1 MVLGRMLKARP
12 PQTTA
17 DAAAAAPVGDDTAA
31 EVARL
36 KAEIAQIRDTI
47 GLVESDLMKVI
58 ADVSAST
65 DHVHDGT
72 AAASR
77 ALAAIRERSRA
88 LDALAAGAS
97 ENSRQLAA
105 ATEEFG
111 QSSHEIG
118 DRVRQATRFTDEA
131 IEAVGNASMSI
142 DGLRASSTEIDQVV
156 ALIAK
161 IARQTNLLALNAT
174 IEAAR
179 AGEAGRGFAVVA
191 SEVKN
196 LSQETQR
203 ATDEIAR
210 RIAQLQA
217 DAQASIAAVQQIA
230 GAVEA
235 IRPVF
240 ATVADAVDQQ
250 VETIQDLSRSA
261 GETASFIANV
271 AAGASDIDAAARE
284 AETTSA
290 AADAAGRDARMLT
303 EKLRSRFTI
312 FLRQSEIGDRRRH
325 DRLPVEISV
334 TISSAKGSLRG
345 RTIDLSEGGMLLS
358 PAGVETLAAGET
370 VRATLAGIG
379 EVPAQIVGRSPLG
392 LHCQFVGPGD
402 EVRAAVAARLAALR
416 DEDAERIAHAVAAAE
431 EIGRAM
437 EAAAEAGR
445 LPRQDFFDND
455 YARIPGTDPVQF
467 STRYL
472 TLLEQILPPIQE
484 KWLAKDKQM
493 AFCAAVDRNAYLPVH
508 NRIYSHPQK
517 PGDPVWNAAN
527 CRNRRI
533 FDDRAGLSAARSVR
547 PYLIQS
553 YARDMGNGVTVH
565 MKEVDAPIRI
575 FGRHWGGL
583 RMAYRL

>member
-1 MVLGRMLKARP
+1 MDFGLTRKARHP
-12 PQTTA
+12 
-17 DAAAAAPVGDDTAA
+17 AAAASAEPPPDGVPDPAA

-58 ADVSAST
+58 ADVSHSA
-65 DHVHDGT
+65 DDVHEGT
-72 AAASR
+72 VAASR

-88 LDALAAGAS
+88 LDRLAAGAS

-111 QSSHEIG
+111 ESAAEIG
-118 DRVRQATRFTDEA
+118 DRVRQATRFTEEA
-131 IEAVGNASMSI
+131 IQAAGHASLSV

-191 SEVKN
+191 TEVKG
-196 LSQETQR
+196 LSLETQR

-217 DAQASIAAVQQIA
+217 DSQASIAAVQQIA

-240 ATVADAVDQQ
+240 ATVADAVEQQ
-250 VETIQDLSRSA
+250 VATIGELSRSA
-261 GETASFIANV
+261 GDSAAFIANV
-271 AAGASDIDAAARE
+271 AAGAGAIDQAAVE
-284 AETTSA
+284 AETTSDE
-290 AADAAGRDARMLT
+290 ADRAGRQAKTLT

-312 FLRQSEIGDRRRH
+312 FLRQSEVGDRRRH
-325 DRLPVEISV
+325 DRLPVELAVQLSGPQGELR
-334 TISSAKGSLRG
+334 AKTLD
-345 RTIDLSEGGMLLS
+345 ISEGGMLL
-358 PAGVETLAAGET
+358 AAGEAD
-370 VRATLAGIG
+370 RLPAGATATASLANIPGLRIR
-379 EVPAQIVGRSPLG
+379 VVARTALG
-392 LHCQFVGPGD
+392 THCEFVAPD
-402 EVRAAVAARLAALR
+402 EAARVALAARIAALR
-416 DEDAERIAHAVAAAE
+416 EADAVRIDHVVKASAEISRAVEQAIE
-431 EIGRAM
+431 S
-437 EAAAEAGR
+437 GR
-445 LPRQDFFDND
+445 LSRDDAFDND
-455 YARIPGTDPVQF
+455 YVRIPGTDPVQF

-472 TLLEQILPPIQE
+472 KVFEDVLPPIQE
-484 KWLAKDKQM
+484 RWLAVDKQM
-493 AFCAAVDRNAYLPVH
+493 TFCAAVDRNAYLPVH

-533 FDDRAGLSAARSVR
+533 FDDRAGLSAARSSR

-553 YARDMGNGVTVH
+553 YARDMGNGVTVF
-565 MKEVDAPIRI
+565 MKEIDAPIRI

>member
-1 MVLGRMLKARP
+1 MDFGLTRKARHP
-12 PQTTA
+12 
-17 DAAAAAPVGDDTAA
+17 AAAASAEPPPGEAPDPAA
-31 EVARL
+31 EIARL

-58 ADVSAST
+58 ADVSHSA
-65 DHVHDGT
+65 DDVHEGT

-88 LDALAAGAS
+88 LDRLAAGAS

-111 QSSHEIG
+111 ESAAEIG
-118 DRVRQATRFTDEA
+118 DRVRQATRFTEEA
-131 IEAVGNASMSI
+131 IQAAGHASLSV
-142 DGLRASSTEIDQVV
+142 DGLRASSTQIDQVV

-191 SEVKN
+191 TEVKG
-196 LSQETQR
+196 LSLETQR

-217 DAQASIAAVQQIA
+217 DSQASIAAVQQIA

-240 ATVADAVDQQ
+240 ATVADAVEQQ
-250 VETIQDLSRSA
+250 VATIGELSRSA
-261 GETASFIANV
+261 GDSAAFIANV
-271 AAGASDIDAAARE
+271 AAGAGAIDQAAVE
-284 AETTSA
+284 AETTSDE
-290 AADAAGRDARMLT
+290 ADRAGRQAKTLT

-312 FLRQSEIGDRRRH
+312 FLRQSEVGDRRRH
-325 DRLPVEISV
+325 DRLPVELAVRISGPQGELSGK
-334 TISSAKGSLRG
+334 TLDI
-345 RTIDLSEGGMLLS
+345 SEGGMLL
-358 PAGVETLAAGET
+358 AAGET
-370 VRATLAGIG
+370 DRLSVGATAAASLADIPGLRIRVVARSALG
-379 EVPAQIVGRSPLG
+379 THCEFVSPDEPARVAL
-392 LHCQFVGPGD
+392 
-402 EVRAAVAARLAALR
+402 AARIAALR
-416 DEDAERIAHAVAAAE
+416 EADAVRIDHVVNAAAE
-431 EIGRAM
+431 ISRAV
-437 EAAAEAGR
+437 EQAIESGR
-445 LPRQDFFDND
+445 LSRDDAFDND
-455 YARIPGTDPVQF
+455 YVRIPGTDPVQF

-472 TLLEQILPPIQE
+472 KVFEDILPPIQE
-484 KWLAKDKQM
+484 RWLAVDKQM

-533 FDDRAGLSAARSVR
+533 FDDRAGLSAARSSR

-553 YARDMGNGVTVH
+553 YARDMGNGVTIF
-565 MKEVDAPIRI
+565 MKEIDAPIRI
-575 FGRHWGGL
+575 FGRHWGGF

>member
-1 MVLGRMLKARP
+1 MDFGRMRKARLP
-12 PQTTA
+12 A
-17 DAAAAAPVGDDTAA
+17 DEVSPDPRPGATDDPAA
-31 EVARL
+31 EVTRL

-58 ADVSAST
+58 ADVAHSA
-65 DHVHDGT
+65 DEVHEGT

-88 LDALAAGAS
+88 LDRLAAGAS
-97 ENSRQLAA
+97 ETSRQLAA

-111 QSSHEIG
+111 ESAAEIG
-118 DRVRQATRFTDEA
+118 ERVRQATRFTDEA
-131 IEAVGNASMSI
+131 IQAAGHASASV
-142 DGLRASSTEIDQVV
+142 DGLRASSTAIDQVV

-191 SEVKN
+191 TEVKG
-196 LSQETQR
+196 LSLETQR

-217 DAQASIAAVQQIA
+217 DSQASIAAVQQIA

-240 ATVADAVDQQ
+240 ATVADAVEQQ
-250 VETIQDLSRSA
+250 VATIGELSRSA
-261 GETASFIANV
+261 GDSAAFIADV
-271 AAGASDIDAAARE
+271 ASGAGAIDQAAVE
-284 AETTSA
+284 AETTSDE
-290 AADAAGRDARMLT
+290 ADKAGRHAKALT

-312 FLRQSEIGDRRRH
+312 FLRQSEVGDRRRH
-325 DRLPVEISV
+325 DRLPVELAVRIAGPSGEAR
-334 TISSAKGSLRG
+334 AKTLD
-345 RTIDLSEGGMLLS
+345 ISEGGMLL
-358 PAGVETLAAGET
+358 
-370 VRATLAGIG
+370 ATGDVDRLSVG
-379 EVPAQIVGRSPLG
+379 AQATASIPGMPDLRLRVVARSGLG
-392 LHCQFVGPGD
+392 THCEFVGPD
-402 EVRAAVAARLAALR
+402 VAARAALA
-416 DEDAERIAHAVAAAE
+416 DRIASLREADAVRIDHVVKAST
-431 EIGRAM
+431 EIGRAI
-437 EAAAEAGR
+437 EQAIEAGR
-445 LPRQDFFDND
+445 LSRDDAFDND
-455 YARIPGTDPVQF
+455 YVRIPGTDPVQF

-472 TLLEQILPPIQE
+472 QAFEQILPAIQE
-484 KWLAKDKQM
+484 RWLAVDKQM
-493 AFCAAVDRNAYLPVH
+493 TFCAAVDRNAYLPVH
-508 NRIYSHPQK
+508 NRIYSHPQR

-533 FDDRAGLSAARSVR
+533 FDDRAGLSAARSSR

-553 YARDMGNGVTVH
+553 YARDMGNGVTVF
-565 MKEVDAPIRI
+565 MKEIDAPIRI